1 MGWLLGKL
9 DCCAFCTT
17 QELVAFALYFLSHH
31 VQPGRGRTG
40 IFPYHEHHLPL
51 EFVSERTGQDSKCL
65 SLTFPD
71 RSQTMEERNE
81 GGREGEMKSKRKGAG
96 EGGRRKGI
104 QVRKKEGRKA
114 KIRGRH

>member
-40 IFPYHEHHLPL
+40 IFPYHERHLPL

-81 GGREGEMKSKRKGAG
+81 GGREGGRDEEQKEGSRRGRKE
-96 EGGRRKGI
+96 EGYTG
-104 QVRKKEGRKA
+104 KKEGRKEG
-114 KIRGRH
+114 KN